1 MLLCVFTTSAAQHK
15 INKGWSF
22 YQEDGKWGVLYKGE
36 PCLLPRFD
44 GVSGTIE
51 NGKFV
56 YKEKNKYGISTVWKK
71 VTEPFCDSLIWI
83 HNRYYPESSRV
94 FAIYKK
100 DGKWGICSTD
110 GTTILAPA
118 YQKIDK
124 NFYDFRVFRVYPSKY
139 EKKPLLRNIYYFL
152 VNDGTSNKMIDVLGK
167 TIISDI
173 GNFEDF
179 ICADGKGNQAII
191 KTAKKKEWSR
201 KDKDETDKLKAI
213 DAKVSSANMVTSLYG
228 DYQIWDKDHYDY
240 AERYENMKKP
250 RMLYFGERTKAFGDT
265 TVIDGFESIVNNYGF
280 ISTPLTYD
288 SPYFK
293 LQKNPMDIIS

>member
-1 MLLCVFTTSAAQHK
+1 MLLCVFTTSVAQHK
-15 INKGWSF
+15 IEIDKGWSF

-36 PCLLPRFD
+36 PCLLPRFE
-44 GVSGTIE
+44 GVSGVIE

-56 YKEKNKYGISTVWKK
+56 YKENNKYGISTVWKK

-83 HNRYYPESSRV
+83 HNRYDYESSEA
-94 FAIYKK
+94 FAIFKK
-100 DGKWGICSTD
+100 DGKWGICSAD

-213 DAKVSSANMVTSLYG
+213 DAKVSSANMVRS
-228 DYQIWDKDHYDY
+228 
-240 AERYENMKKP
+240 
-250 RMLYFGERTKAFGDT
+250 
-265 TVIDGFESIVNNYGF
+265 
-280 ISTPLTYD
+280 
-288 SPYFK
+288 
-293 LQKNPMDIIS
+293 